1 MEQLRKET
9 ENQCLACLVGIGSKT
24 YCAPLISSLKYRR
37 LRCDRALPVCDS
49 CLKRGASASCSYQSR
64 QPGSHRH
71 WSSPHVAGEGVQS
84 RLDRLEKLIVD
95 TMTHVAPSKDSAP
108 REAIQSVND
117 AGNVKASS
125 SNWNDSVNNNEHMSE
140 HSRELEV
147 RSARDK
153 IETPNAN
160 NVMHI
165 DADHKNPLCVG
176 EAHWVALLNEVR
188 LVSSQCERLD

>member
-1 MEQLRKET
+1 MEPLGKET
-9 ENQCLACLVGIGSKT
+9 ENLCLAYLVGIGSKT
-24 YCAPLISSLKYRR
+24 YCAPLISSLKCRR
-37 LRCDRALPVCDS
+37 LRCDQALPVCDS

-71 WSSPHVAGEGVQS
+71 WSASHAAGEGVQS

-125 SNWNDSVNNNEHMSE
+125 SEWNDGVNDHEHISE

-147 RSARDK
+147 RSAKDQ
-153 IETPNAN
+153 IGTANAN
-160 NVMHI
+160 NVMRI

-188 LVSSQCERLD
+188 LVSCQWERSD